1 MSDSNLQKRLELA
14 NVIAKSAGQL
24 TLNYFQTDR
33 FDVIRKGDGSPLTIA
48 DQEAEKFLRQA
59 IQEAYPDDS
68 IVGEEFG
75 ETAGQSAES
84 SEYTWIL
91 DPIDGTKSFISGVPL
106 YGTMVAVEKATDEKI
121 PRQSVIGSAYFP
133 GLDIGIYASRGSGA
147 WSFEGDGQP
156 VAAKVSQTSSLAD
169 SVLVTSQVETFNER
183 SAADVYQELSQAVYF
198 SRTWGDVYGYYLVA
212 TGKVEVMIDP
222 ILNIW
227 DAAAVQPIIEEA
239 GGRFTDWAGVN
250 RMDAGESIGT
260 NGLVHDEV
268 IALTKRVA
276 GSF

>member
-1 MSDSNLQKRLELA
+1 M
-14 NVIAKSAGQL
+14 
-24 TLNYFQTDR
+24 
-33 FDVIRKGDGSPLTIA
+33 
-48 DQEAEKFLRQA
+48 
-59 IQEAYPDDS
+59 
-68 IVGEEFG
+68 
-75 ETAGQSAES
+75 
-84 SEYTWIL
+84 
-91 DPIDGTKSFISGVPL
+91 
-106 YGTMVAVEKATDEKI
+106 
-121 PRQSVIGSAYFP
+121 
-133 GLDIGIYASRGSGA
+133 
-147 WSFEGDGQP
+147 
-156 VAAKVSQTSSLAD
+156 
-169 SVLVTSQVETFNER
+169 VTSQVETFNKR
-183 SAADVYQELSQAVYF
+183 SAADVYQKLSQAVYF

-268 IALTKRVA
+268 IELTKLVA